1 MLFLAGMAHAYMGFY
16 FDAGVLK
23 GRCVCFA
30 CVYVQYVCV
39 YVLVRGCISG
49 AYMFLSAGVA
59 VNDGAYQST

>member
-39 YVLVRGCISG
+39 YVLVRGCIMLVVHTCF
-49 AYMFLSAGVA
+49 YPRV
-59 VNDGAYQST
+59 